1 MSGKGRID
9 KFHSWRG
16 NLAYRLWVQEQA
28 PVNLV
33 CRICRINQRS
43 LSVWRAKYGWDEQ
56 RKNHARG
63 FADVVGALRG
73 TLSRLS
79 SEMDALASAPRPDR
93 SQAADG
99 EPDRRLDEIG
109 RVSRTMHQLMSTM
122 EQILKVQDQH
132 GPSAYALKT
141 SEDLI
146 DFVKARD
153 PGALAVLRPLIRSYL
168 QERVLGRPEQP

>member
-1 MSGKGRID
+1 MSGKGRLD
-9 KFHSWRG
+9 KFHSWQG
-16 NLAYRLWVQEQA
+16 NLAYRLWVQEQT

-43 LSVWRAKYGWDEQ
+43 LAVWRAKYGWDEQ
-56 RKNHARG
+56 RKHHARG

-73 TLSRLS
+73 TLTRLS
-79 SEMDALASAPRPDR
+79 SEMDALASAPHAEPKDDRGKPD
-93 SQAADG
+93 G
-99 EPDRRLDEIG
+99 RLDEIG

-122 EQILKVQDQH
+122 EQILKVQEQH
-132 GPSAYALKT
+132 GPSAYALKM
-141 SEDLI
+141 SEDLL

-153 PGALAVLRPLIRSYL
+153 PGALAVVRPLIRSYL